1 MKEIVQRLVLGA
13 SITAG
18 MSAIAIPAQAG
29 SLTNV
34 TIGGTAANDYFV
46 YGVQGNNTV
55 LIPSNLT
62 NVQQVLDG
70 NAQSPTG
77 NVELRAS
84 SELPNF
90 NFSQNT
96 TLSGTINGE
105 ILTLSSLTAID
116 WFGQSLNTT
125 YGANTLATRWFND
138 FLVNADKGD
147 LVGTSLATDAFNLFA
162 QLRGFQRTSDPNIS
176 YVNQDDTTGFI
187 TIGLAGHF
195 DLKAYYANPTSG
207 LSSIVS
213 LLPNGF
219 QASEVVKYTYNGVT
233 DYLYGF
239 RATRSG
245 LTALVG
251 TDTLSHSG
259 NYEVGFQGIVPSEPA
274 PPTPQPPV
282 QSTPEPSV
290 VLGLAGIVGF
300 VVTKRK
306 SKKVFR

>member
-34 TIGGTAANDYFV
+34 TISGSAASDYLV

-55 LIPSNLT
+55 RIPSNLT

-84 SELPNF
+84 SEQSNF

-105 ILTLSSLTAID
+105 ILTLSSLTASD
-116 WFGQSLNTT
+116 WFGTGTSINTT

-138 FLVNADKGD
+138 FLVNAGKGN
-147 LVGTSLATDAFNLFA
+147 LVGTSLATSAFNLFV
-162 QLRGFQRTSDPNIS
+162 QIRGFQRTSDPNIS

-195 DLKAYYANPTSG
+195 DLKAYYSSPNSG
-207 LSSIVS
+207 FATFAK

-233 DYLYGF
+233 DYLYSF

-245 LTALVG
+245 LTASEG
-251 TDTLSHSG
+251 TDTQSHSG
-259 NYEVGFQGIVPSEPA
+259 NYEVGFQGIVPAS
-274 PPTPQPPV
+274 TP
-282 QSTPEPSV
+282 TPEPSV